1 MLTWWGDVTTRP
13 IRGRF
18 PDPRRSQRGALFVN
32 KAWVGHAEMVTYH
45 ETGDNAGFT
54 EFKRTTDLKEEPSRH
69 TPNSVHPN
77 MDVSNVENGEDGP
90 GTDHYR

>member
-1 MLTWWGDVTTRP
+1 
-13 IRGRF
+13 
-18 PDPRRSQRGALFVN
+18 
-32 KAWVGHAEMVTYH
+32 MVTYH